1 MTGIVEGPFQRIV
14 ALPQGGSPPWR
25 FKNHSHAYGYRMRG
39 WVAGPSSLARYTR
52 GVPYS
57 ILPAYSGDFDH
68 AGPRWHWFQGGANY
82 YGTDGLYYQGNV
94 AGAEA
99 PVDETPRPL
108 QFYQSRHTPEGE
120 PLVVPASV
128 EYVSWTNALR
138 STSPAASANG
148 RVIRLR
154 VPAPARSARRYQRVL
169 CAGEDV
175 TDRVMW
181 GSRLDA
187 STSADAELYL
197 APGEYPG
204 ADFTVVLRTGLQP
217 GPRGDPVVAPG
228 AGTYSMSARLP
239 HIAYRGIKLYSY
251 PWLGEGMQGTLA
263 LDYEQRNEDAAD
275 NAARQLALEMAA
287 ETRGLRG
294 QVVPLAFVPVGDGRA
309 PEYRVRPDAEVTSRA
324 MGRAESGEYWTAS
337 ASIHEPGT
345 QSSPSFLYTK
355 TVTEQRA
362 ANALLVGAAAGTLGG
377 FSVGAALVENGF
389 DPASG
394 LSFGAHVLL
403 YGRDGVG
410 RATAASRGDP
420 VGDVGASRVAWNVP
434 ITVTTG
440 DVPVESGYTTLPWQ
454 VDPRLEFFRS
464 APTVSFALTAS
475 GVLEVFAS
483 GTPRV
488 GLDPVTRKVAEFDL
502 GAVYAGVRTDDGSVV
517 YQVDYARAKKIPLG
531 SETAFLF
538 DCVRV

>member
-14 ALPQGGSPPWR
+14 ALPRGGSQPWR
-25 FKNHSHAYGYRMRG
+25 FKNHSHGYGYRMLG

-99 PVDETPRPL
+99 PVDRAPSPL
-108 QFYQSRHTPEGE
+108 QFYQSGHTPEGE

-138 STSPAASANG
+138 STSPQASANG

-239 HIAYRGIKLYSY
+239 YIAYRGIKLYSY
-251 PWLGEGMQGTLA
+251 PWLGSNMQGTLA

-275 NAARQLALEMAA
+275 SAARQLALEMAA

-294 QVVPLAFVPVGDGRA
+294 QAVPLAFVPVGDGRT
-309 PEYRVRPDAEVTSRA
+309 PEYRVRPDAEVTSRS

-337 ASIHEPGT
+337 ASIYEPGN
-345 QSSPSFLYTK
+345 PSFPSLLYTK

-531 SETAFLF
+531 SETAFLL